1 MGDVAMT
8 VPVVKSLAQQYPD
21 LRITVLSKPF
31 ARTLFDGLAPNVSFM
46 GADIKGEYHGIKG
59 LNALYRRLTAKN
71 FTAIADLHSI
81 LRSSYLRMR
90 FNFDRY
96 RVAHIDKHR
105 AMRRALTATNNK
117 QLVQLPTPFE
127 GYADVLAQLGY
138 PVNINF
144 TSIFPPE
151 GGDLKLIAPFI
162 NGKSKGE
169 EEKKLSEREKAI
181 REETACEGAEA
192 KILSEEKEGKRE
204 EAKILSEEKEGK
216 REEAKVLSE
225 EKEGKGE
232 EAKVL
237 SEGAE
242 GKRAEAKVLSEGAE
256 GKREEAKILSE
267 GAEGKREKE
276 KVLSEKEEEEV
287 KAESLKPRGEKWIGI
302 APFAAHK
309 GKIYP
314 LEKMERVIELLLE
327 REPNCRIFLFG
338 GGAEERELLTQWES
352 RHDRCTCALLG
363 SLYNELVLMS
373 HIDTMVSMDS
383 ANMHLASLTGTRVV
397 SVWGATHPFAGF
409 MGWNQSPADAV
420 QTTLPCRPCS
430 IFGNKPC
437 LHGDYPCLNSITP
450 EEIVERVLK
459 R

>member
-1 MGDVAMT
+1 MKTDHLLIIRFSAMGDVAMT

-169 EEKKLSEREKAI
+169 EDKKLSEREKAI
-181 REETACEGAEA
+181 REETTCEGAEA
-192 KILSEEKEGKRE
+192 KILSEEKEGKGE
-204 EAKILSEEKEGK
+204 EEKVLSEEKEGK
-216 REEAKVLSE
+216 REE
-225 EKEGKGE
+225 
-232 EAKVL
+232 
-237 SEGAE
+237 
-242 GKRAEAKVLSEGAE
+242 
-256 GKREEAKILSE
+256 
-267 GAEGKREKE
+267 E

-287 KAESLKPRGEKWIGI
+287 KAESLKPQGEKWIGI

-373 HIDTMVSMDS
+373 HLDTMVSMDS

>member
-1 MGDVAMT
+1 MKTDHLLIIRFSAMGDVAMT

-169 EEKKLSEREKAI
+169 EDKKLSEREKAI

-192 KILSEEKEGKRE
+192 KILSKEKEGKRE
-204 EAKILSEEKEGK
+204 
-216 REEAKVLSE
+216 
-225 EKEGKGE
+225 
-232 EAKVL
+232 
-237 SEGAE
+237 
-242 GKRAEAKVLSEGAE
+242 EAKVLSEGAE
-256 GKREEAKILSE
+256 GKREE
-267 GAEGKREKE
+267 E

-287 KAESLKPRGEKWIGI
+287 KAESLKPQGEKWIGI

-373 HIDTMVSMDS
+373 HLDTMVSMDS

>member
-192 KILSEEKEGKRE
+192 K
-204 EAKILSEEKEGK
+204 
-216 REEAKVLSE
+216 
-225 EKEGKGE
+225 
-232 EAKVL
+232 
-237 SEGAE
+237 
-242 GKRAEAKVLSEGAE
+242 VLSEGAE
-256 GKREEAKILSE
+256 GKREEAKILSEGAEGKREEEKVLSEEKEGKREEAKVLSE

-373 HIDTMVSMDS
+373 HLDTMVSMDS

>member
-169 EEKKLSEREKAI
+169 EDKKLSVREKAI
-181 REETACEGAEA
+181 GEETACKGAEA
-192 KILSEEKEGKRE
+192 KILSEEKEGKGAEAKVLSEGAEGKREKEKVLSEKEEGKRE

-216 REEAKVLSE
+216 REEE
-225 EKEGKGE
+225 
-232 EAKVL
+232 
-237 SEGAE
+237 
-242 GKRAEAKVLSEGAE
+242 KVLSEGAE
-256 GKREEAKILSE
+256 GKREE
-267 GAEGKREKE
+267 E

-352 RHDRCTCALLG
+352 RHDRCICALLG

-373 HIDTMVSMDS
+373 HLDTMVSMDS

>member
-1 MGDVAMT
+1 MKTDHLLIIRFSAMGDVAMT

-169 EEKKLSEREKAI
+169 AKALSKEEKALGEA
-181 REETACEGAEA
+181 TACEGAEA
-192 KILSEEKEGKRE
+192 KIFSEEKEGKRE
-204 EAKILSEEKEGK
+204 
-216 REEAKVLSE
+216 
-225 EKEGKGE
+225 
-232 EAKVL
+232 
-237 SEGAE
+237 
-242 GKRAEAKVLSEGAE
+242 EAKVLSEGAE
-256 GKREEAKILSE
+256 GKREEAKVLSE
-267 GAEGKREKE
+267 GAEGKREEE

-373 HIDTMVSMDS
+373 HLDTMVSMDS

>member
-169 EEKKLSEREKAI
+169 EDKKLSEREKAI
-181 REETACEGAEA
+181 GEETACEGAEA
-192 KILSEEKEGKRE
+192 KILSEEKEGK
-204 EAKILSEEKEGK
+204 G
-216 REEAKVLSE
+216 
-225 EKEGKGE
+225 
-232 EAKVL
+232 
-237 SEGAE
+237 
-242 GKRAEAKVLSEGAE
+242 AEAKV
-256 GKREEAKILSE
+256 LSE

-373 HIDTMVSMDS
+373 HLDTMVSMDS

>member
-1 MGDVAMT
+1 MKTDHLLIIRFSAMGDVAMT

-192 KILSEEKEGKRE
+192 KILSKEK
-204 EAKILSEEKEGK
+204 
-216 REEAKVLSE
+216 
-225 EKEGKGE
+225 
-232 EAKVL
+232 
-237 SEGAE
+237 
-242 GKRAEAKVLSEGAE
+242 E

-267 GAEGKREKE
+267 GAEGKREE
-276 KVLSEKEEEEV
+276 AKVLSEKEEEEV
-287 KAESLKPRGEKWIGI
+287 KAESLKPQGEKWIGI

-373 HIDTMVSMDS
+373 HLDTMVSMDS

>member
-1 MGDVAMT
+1 MKTDHLLIIRFSAMGDVAMT

-169 EEKKLSEREKAI
+169 EDKKLSEREKAI
-181 REETACEGAEA
+181 REETACEGAETKA
-192 KILSEEKEGKRE
+192 
-204 EAKILSEEKEGK
+204 
-216 REEAKVLSE
+216 
-225 EKEGKGE
+225 
-232 EAKVL
+232 
-237 SEGAE
+237 
-242 GKRAEAKVLSEGAE
+242 LSEGAE
-256 GKREEAKILSE
+256 GKREE
-267 GAEGKREKE
+267 E

-373 HIDTMVSMDS
+373 HLDTMVSMDS

>member
-169 EEKKLSEREKAI
+169 AKALSKEEKALG
-181 REETACEGAEA
+181 EETVCEGA
-192 KILSEEKEGKRE
+192 
-204 EAKILSEEKEGK
+204 
-216 REEAKVLSE
+216 EAKVLSE
-225 EKEGKGE
+225 EKEGK
-232 EAKVL
+232 
-237 SEGAE
+237 
-242 GKRAEAKVLSEGAE
+242 
-256 GKREEAKILSE
+256 REE
-267 GAEGKREKE
+267 E

-373 HIDTMVSMDS
+373 HLNTMVSMDS

>member
-169 EEKKLSEREKAI
+169 AKALSKEEKALGEA
-181 REETACEGAEA
+181 TACEGA
-192 KILSEEKEGKRE
+192 
-204 EAKILSEEKEGK
+204 
-216 REEAKVLSE
+216 
-225 EKEGKGE
+225 
-232 EAKVL
+232 
-237 SEGAE
+237 
-242 GKRAEAKVLSEGAE
+242 
-256 GKREEAKILSE
+256 EAKILSE

-373 HIDTMVSMDS
+373 HLDTMVSMDS

>member
-162 NGKSKGE
+162 NGKSKSGEAKALSKEEKALGE
-169 EEKKLSEREKAI
+169 ETVCEGGEEKILSEEAEGKA
-181 REETACEGAEA
+181 
-192 KILSEEKEGKRE
+192 LSEEKEGKRE
-204 EAKILSEEKEGK
+204 E
-216 REEAKVLSE
+216 
-225 EKEGKGE
+225 
-232 EAKVL
+232 
-237 SEGAE
+237 
-242 GKRAEAKVLSEGAE
+242 
-256 GKREEAKILSE
+256 
-267 GAEGKREKE
+267 E
-276 KVLSEKEEEEV
+276 KVLSKKEEEKA
-287 KAESLKPRGEKWIGI
+287 KAESLKPQGEKWIGI

-373 HIDTMVSMDS
+373 HLDTMVSMDS

-437 LHGDYPCLNSITP
+437 LHGNYPCLNSITP

-459 R
+459 G

>member
-162 NGKSKGE
+162 NGKSKSGEAKALSKEEKALGE
-169 EEKKLSEREKAI
+169 ETVCEGGEEKILSEEAEGKA
-181 REETACEGAEA
+181 
-192 KILSEEKEGKRE
+192 LSEEKEGKRE
-204 EAKILSEEKEGK
+204 E
-216 REEAKVLSE
+216 
-225 EKEGKGE
+225 
-232 EAKVL
+232 
-237 SEGAE
+237 
-242 GKRAEAKVLSEGAE
+242 
-256 GKREEAKILSE
+256 
-267 GAEGKREKE
+267 E
-276 KVLSEKEEEEV
+276 KVLSKKEEEKA
-287 KAESLKPRGEKWIGI
+287 KAESLKPQGEKWIGI

-373 HIDTMVSMDS
+373 HLDTMVSMDS

-430 IFGNKPC
+430 IFGNNPC

>member
-1 MGDVAMT
+1 MKTDHLLIIRFSAMGDVAMT

-162 NGKSKGE
+162 NGKSKSG

-181 REETACEGAEA
+181 REETACEGAET
-192 KILSEEKEGKRE
+192 KT
-204 EAKILSEEKEGK
+204 
-216 REEAKVLSE
+216 
-225 EKEGKGE
+225 
-232 EAKVL
+232 
-237 SEGAE
+237 
-242 GKRAEAKVLSEGAE
+242 LSEGAE
-256 GKREEAKILSE
+256 GKREE
-267 GAEGKREKE
+267 E

-373 HIDTMVSMDS
+373 HLDTMVSMDS

>member
-192 KILSEEKEGKRE
+192 KILSK
-204 EAKILSEEKEGK
+204 EKEGK

-225 EKEGKGE
+225 EKEGK
-232 EAKVL
+232 
-237 SEGAE
+237 
-242 GKRAEAKVLSEGAE
+242 
-256 GKREEAKILSE
+256 REE
-267 GAEGKREKE
+267 E

-373 HIDTMVSMDS
+373 HLDTMVSMDS

>member
-1 MGDVAMT
+1 MKTDHLLIIRFSAMGDVAMT

-162 NGKSKGE
+162 NGKSKSGEAKALSKEEKALGE
-169 EEKKLSEREKAI
+169 E
-181 REETACEGAEA
+181 TVCEGAEA
-192 KILSEEKEGKRE
+192 KILSKEKEGKRE
-204 EAKILSEEKEGK
+204 KEKVLSEEKEGK

-225 EKEGKGE
+225 
-232 EAKVL
+232 
-237 SEGAE
+237 
-242 GKRAEAKVLSEGAE
+242 GAE
-256 GKREEAKILSE
+256 GKREE
-267 GAEGKREKE
+267 E

-373 HIDTMVSMDS
+373 HLDTMVSMDS

>member
-1 MGDVAMT
+1 MKTDHLLIIRFSAMGDVAMT

-127 GYADVLAQLGY
+127 GYADVLAKLGY

-162 NGKSKGE
+162 NCKSKGE
-169 EEKKLSEREKAI
+169 EDKKLSEREKAI
-181 REETACEGAEA
+181 GEETACEGAEA
-192 KILSEEKEGKRE
+192 KILSK
-204 EAKILSEEKEGK
+204 EKEGK

-225 EKEGKGE
+225 GAERKREKE
-232 EAKVL
+232 KVL

-242 GKRAEAKVLSEGAE
+242 GKK
-256 GKREEAKILSE
+256 EE
-267 GAEGKREKE
+267 E

-287 KAESLKPRGEKWIGI
+287 KAESLKPQGEKWIGI

-352 RHDRCTCALLG
+352 RHDRCICALLG

-373 HIDTMVSMDS
+373 HLDTMVSMDS

-450 EEIVERVLK
+450 EDIVERVLK

>member
-1 MGDVAMT
+1 MKTDHLLIIRFSAMGDVAMT

-162 NGKSKGE
+162 NGKSKSGE
-169 EEKKLSEREKAI
+169 AKALSKEEKALG
-181 REETACEGAEA
+181 EETACDGAEGNA
-192 KILSEEKEGKRE
+192 LSKEKKGNALSEEKKRKRE
-204 EAKILSEEKEGK
+204 EEKILSK
-216 REEAKVLSE
+216 
-225 EKEGKGE
+225 
-232 EAKVL
+232 
-237 SEGAE
+237 
-242 GKRAEAKVLSEGAE
+242 GAE
-256 GKREEAKILSE
+256 GKREE
-267 GAEGKREKE
+267 E
-276 KVLSEKEEEEV
+276 KVLSKKEEEEA

-327 REPNCRIFLFG
+327 REPNCHIFLFG

-373 HIDTMVSMDS
+373 HLDTMVSMDS

-450 EEIVERVLK
+450 EEIVEKVLK
-459 R
+459 G

>member
-31 ARTLFDGLAPNVSFM
+31 ARTLFERLAPNVSFM

-162 NGKSKGE
+162 NGKSKSGE
-169 EEKKLSEREKAI
+169 EKNLSEKEKAI
-181 REETACEGAEA
+181 REETACEGAETKA
-192 KILSEEKEGKRE
+192 
-204 EAKILSEEKEGK
+204 
-216 REEAKVLSE
+216 
-225 EKEGKGE
+225 
-232 EAKVL
+232 L

-242 GKRAEAKVLSEGAE
+242 GKRAV
-256 GKREEAKILSE
+256 AKILSE
-267 GAEGKREKE
+267 EAEEKREEE
-276 KVLSEKEEEEV
+276 KVLSKKEEEEA
-287 KAESLKPRGEKWIGI
+287 KAESLKPQGEKWIGI

-373 HIDTMVSMDS
+373 HLDTMVSMDS

>member
-169 EEKKLSEREKAI
+169 EEKKLSEREKSI

-192 KILSEEKEGKRE
+192 KILSEET
-204 EAKILSEEKEGK
+204 EGK

-225 EKEGKGE
+225 EKEGKRE
-232 EAKVL
+232 E
-237 SEGAE
+237 E
-242 GKRAEAKVLSEGAE
+242 KVLSEGAE
-256 GKREEAKILSE
+256 GKREE
-267 GAEGKREKE
+267 E

-287 KAESLKPRGEKWIGI
+287 KAESLKPRGDKWIGI

-373 HIDTMVSMDS
+373 HLDTMVSMDS

>member
-162 NGKSKGE
+162 NGKSKSGEAKALSKEEKALGE
-169 EEKKLSEREKAI
+169 E
-181 REETACEGAEA
+181 TVCEGAEA
-192 KILSEEKEGKRE
+192 KILSKEKEGKRE
-204 EAKILSEEKEGK
+204 KEKVLSEEKEGK

-225 EKEGKGE
+225 
-232 EAKVL
+232 
-237 SEGAE
+237 
-242 GKRAEAKVLSEGAE
+242 GAE
-256 GKREEAKILSE
+256 GKREE
-267 GAEGKREKE
+267 E

-373 HIDTMVSMDS
+373 HLDTMVSMDS

>member
-169 EEKKLSEREKAI
+169 AKALSKEEKALGEA
-181 REETACEGAEA
+181 TACEGAEA

-204 EAKILSEEKEGK
+204 E
-216 REEAKVLSE
+216 
-225 EKEGKGE
+225 
-232 EAKVL
+232 
-237 SEGAE
+237 
-242 GKRAEAKVLSEGAE
+242 
-256 GKREEAKILSE
+256 
-267 GAEGKREKE
+267 E

-287 KAESLKPRGEKWIGI
+287 KAESLKPQGEKWIGI

-373 HIDTMVSMDS
+373 HLDTMVSMDS

-437 LHGDYPCLNSITP
+437 LHGDDACRNSITP

>member
-169 EEKKLSEREKAI
+169 EDKKLSEREKAI

-192 KILSEEKEGKRE
+192 KILSEEK
-204 EAKILSEEKEGK
+204 
-216 REEAKVLSE
+216 
-225 EKEGKGE
+225 
-232 EAKVL
+232 
-237 SEGAE
+237 
-242 GKRAEAKVLSEGAE
+242 
-256 GKREEAKILSE
+256 
-267 GAEGKREKE
+267 EGKREKE

-373 HIDTMVSMDS
+373 HLDTMVSMDS

>member
-1 MGDVAMT
+1 MKTDHLLIIRFSAMGDVAMT

-21 LRITVLSKPF
+21 LRITVLSIPF

-169 EEKKLSEREKAI
+169 EDKKLSEREKAI
-181 REETACEGAEA
+181 REETTCE
-192 KILSEEKEGKRE
+192 
-204 EAKILSEEKEGK
+204 
-216 REEAKVLSE
+216 
-225 EKEGKGE
+225 GE
-232 EAKVL
+232 EAKV
-237 SEGAE
+237 
-242 GKRAEAKVLSEGAE
+242 
-256 GKREEAKILSE
+256 LSE

-276 KVLSEKEEEEV
+276 KVLSEKEKEEEEV

-373 HIDTMVSMDS
+373 HLDTMVSMDS

>member
-169 EEKKLSEREKAI
+169 EDKKLSEREKAI

-192 KILSEEKEGKRE
+192 K
-204 EAKILSEEKEGK
+204 
-216 REEAKVLSE
+216 
-225 EKEGKGE
+225 
-232 EAKVL
+232 VL

-242 GKRAEAKVLSEGAE
+242 GKRDEEKV
-256 GKREEAKILSE
+256 LSE

-287 KAESLKPRGEKWIGI
+287 KAESLKPQGEKWIGI

-373 HIDTMVSMDS
+373 HLDTMVSMDS

>member
-1 MGDVAMT
+1 MKTDHLLIIRFSAMGDVAMT

-169 EEKKLSEREKAI
+169 EDKKLSEREKAI

-204 EAKILSEEKEGK
+204 EAKILSE
-216 REEAKVLSE
+216 
-225 EKEGKGE
+225 
-232 EAKVL
+232 
-237 SEGAE
+237 
-242 GKRAEAKVLSEGAE
+242 GAE
-256 GKREEAKILSE
+256 GKREEEKVLSE

-373 HIDTMVSMDS
+373 HLDTMVSMDS

-397 SVWGATHPFAGF
+397 SVWGATPLRRIHGMEPVTRRRRTDHT
-409 MGWNQSPADAV
+409 P
-420 QTTLPCRPCS
+420 LPP
-430 IFGNKPC
+430 
-437 LHGDYPCLNSITP
+437 L
-450 EEIVERVLK
+450 
-459 R
+459 